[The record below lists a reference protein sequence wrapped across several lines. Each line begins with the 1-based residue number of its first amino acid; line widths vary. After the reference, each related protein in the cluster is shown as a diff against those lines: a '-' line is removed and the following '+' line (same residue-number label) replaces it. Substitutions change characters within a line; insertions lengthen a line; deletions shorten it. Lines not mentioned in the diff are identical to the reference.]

1 MLKDVKVMFIIG
13 KAHLDTV
20 DQLAKKLKLSRS
32 KLIRLG
38 LDEVISKYRPGHEGE
53 ITILETKFL
62 NTVLTNLG
70 NRIYELENPGIDEEE
85 RLGKEIYKLNRAGKG
100 AEAQKL
106 INESIKKGLNPL
118 YVLPEE
124 KKLSPEEHEKMLD
137 ERYPGRKKQ

>member
-1 MLKDVKVMFIIG
+1 MSKEVKEHRVLFRMSPTMLKQ
-13 KAHLDTV
+13 LDEV
-20 DQLAKKLKLSRS
+20 SGRLKLKRPEA
-32 KLIRLG
+32 IRLG
-38 LDEVISKYRPGHEGE
+38 IDQLIEKYRPGHEGE

-106 INESIKKGLNPL
+106 INESIKRGLNPL
-118 YVLPEE
+118 Y
-124 KKLSPEEHEKMLD
+124 
-137 ERYPGRKKQ
+137 PG